1 LLFSRVDLASQELLP
16 LISRNLGAS
25 GLRIFLVV
33 LSAVACGSLAAAPN
47 GPAIPARCA
56 DGRPQSE
63 LDAAGVLP
71 LEPHSQRIACTQT
84 AEGTDRSYRLTDGR
98 PLHLY
103 EYIGALPVKPSRSPT
118 DSGAIT
124 IGAQSWSWTTLGAY
138 LVLSAQTADG
148 IYVELGLPG
157 GNRSADI
164 DLLKE
169 IAATLTVSKR

>member
-1 LLFSRVDLASQELLP
+1 LLP

-25 GLRIFLVV
+25 VLRILLVV
-33 LSAVACGSLAAAPN
+33 MSAVACESSAAALN
-47 GPAIPARCA
+47 GPASLARCA
-56 DGRPQSE
+56 NGRPQSE

-71 LEPHSQRIACTQT
+71 LEPHSQRIACVQT

-103 EYIGALPVKPSRSPT
+103 EHIGVLPAKPSRSPT

-124 IGAQSWSWTTLGAY
+124 IGAQSWSWTTLDAY

-157 GNRSADI
+157 GSRSADI